1 MAKPRTIGGYAAVVT
16 EGCER
21 VLVTLLRG
29 LGPWK
34 DSVFL
39 IGGLAPRYIIT
50 ARPPSVPQHAGTGDV
65 DIVVDIA
72 MLTDTKAYQTLEE
85 NLRAMGFD
93 RAENDA
99 GKKQSWRWKAQVD
112 DGATMIIEFLAD
124 APELSG
130 GRVTELPTEGNVTAI
145 NIPHASMV
153 FDHHDQVEITAEMLN
168 GGGRATEVVR
178 FANIVSFTCLKA
190 FAFDQRAEPKD
201 AHDLVY
207 CLEHFD
213 GGQAALCSLFSA
225 AMEGA
230 HGAVIRAALG
240 RLTAR
245 FSDPNPAESYLR
257 DGPIAVARFEDDNAD
272 VESDPELRDRRI
284 LRQRRAADVMADFL
298 AALDQAVSK

>member
-1 MAKPRTIGGYAAVVT
+1 MAKPRTIGGYGAAVT

-39 IGGLAPRYIIT
+39 VGGLAPRYIIT
-50 ARPPSVPQHAGTGDV
+50 ARPPAVPRHAGTGDV

-72 MLTDTKAYQTLEE
+72 MLTDTKAYQTLED
-85 NLRAMGFD
+85 NLHAMGFE

-99 GKKQSWRWKAQVD
+99 GKKQSWRWRAKIEG
-112 DGATMIIEFLAD
+112 GATMIIEFLAD

-153 FDHHDQVEITAEMLN
+153 FDLNDRVEITADLLN
-168 GGGRATEVVR
+168 GGGRAIEVVR
-178 FANIVSFTCLKA
+178 FADIVSFTCLKA

-207 CLEHFD
+207 CLEHYE
-213 GGQAALCSLFSA
+213 GGPEALQGAFSA
-225 AMEGA
+225 ALEGTHA
-230 HGAVIRAALG
+230 GVIRDALA
-240 RLTAR
+240 RLAVR
-245 FSDPNPAESYLR
+245 FRDPNPDESYLR
-257 DGPIAVARFEDDNAD
+257 DGPTAVARFEDDDSDVDAD
-272 VESDPELRDRRI
+272 PALRNRRI
-284 LRQRRAADVMADFL
+284 LRQRRAADIMRDFL
-298 AALDQAVSK
+298 ARLT

>member
-1 MAKPRTIGGYAAVVT
+1 MAKPRTIGGYGAVVT

-34 DSVFL
+34 ESVFL

-93 RAENDA
+93 RAQNDA
-99 GKKQSWRWKAQVD
+99 GKKQSWRWRAQVSG
-112 DGATMIIEFLAD
+112 GATMIIEFLAD

-153 FDHHDQVEITAEMLN
+153 FDLHDQVEITAELLN

-178 FANIVSFTCLKA
+178 FADIVSFTCLKA

-207 CLEHFD
+207 CLEYYE
-213 GGQAALCSLFSA
+213 GGQDALYRAFSA
-225 AMEGA
+225 ALEGE
-230 HGAVIRAALG
+230 HGAVIREALG
-240 RLTAR
+240 RLAAR
-245 FSDPNPAESYLR
+245 FSDPNPDESYLR
-257 DGPIAVARFEDDNAD
+257 DGPTAVARFEDDDAD
-272 VESDPELRDRRI
+272 VETEPERRDQRI
-284 LRQRRAADVMADFL
+284 LRQRRAADVMKDFL
-298 AALDQAVSK
+298 AALDPSVSK

>member
-1 MAKPRTIGGYAAVVT
+1 MAKPRTIGGYGAAVT

-50 ARPPSVPQHAGTGDV
+50 ARPPAVPQHAGTGDV

-72 MLTDTKAYQTLEE
+72 MLTDTKAYQTLEN

-99 GKKQSWRWKAQVD
+99 GKKQSWRWKAQI
-112 DGATMIIEFLAD
+112 DGRATMVIEFLAD

-153 FDHHDQVEITAEMLN
+153 FDLHDQVEITAELLN

-178 FANIVSFTCLKA
+178 FADIVSFTCLKA

-207 CLEHFD
+207 CLEHYE
-213 GGQAALCSLFSA
+213 GGQEALYGAFSA
-225 AMEGA
+225 AMEGE
-230 HGAVIRAALG
+230 HGAVIREALG
-240 RLTAR
+240 RLAVR
-245 FSDPNPAESYLR
+245 FSDANPDESYLR
-257 DGPIAVARFEDDNAD
+257 DGPTAVARFEDDDAD
-272 VESDPELRDRRI
+272 VETEPEPRDRRI
-284 LRQRRAADVMADFL
+284 LRQRRAADVMKEFL
-298 AALDQAVSK
+298 AALDQAESK